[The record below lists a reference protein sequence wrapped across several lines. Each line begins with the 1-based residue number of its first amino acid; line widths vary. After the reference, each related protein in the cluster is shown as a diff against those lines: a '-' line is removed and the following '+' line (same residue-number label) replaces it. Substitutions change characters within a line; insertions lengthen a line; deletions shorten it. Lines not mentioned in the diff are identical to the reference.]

1 MLATQVEVLPV
12 RDGKFDDQPGAVE
25 NAQAGSHGSTPLLE
39 NAESEESKSKPTLP
53 NTKQTLPR
61 AKDLPADLRD
71 PPLFDISSLNGW

>member
-1 MLATQVEVLPV
+1 MLAKQLEVLPV
-12 RDGKFDDQPGAVE
+12 RAGKFDDQPGAVE
-25 NAQAGSHGSTPLLE
+25 NAQVGSHGSTLLLE
-39 NAESEESKSKPTLP
+39 NVESVGSKSKPTLP